1 MCYKNTLRLTF
12 FTSINLIL
20 SIIAIFISS
29 SRTDRY
35 NQVLKYLELLN
46 NGNLDFVNCEKLGY
60 IDDDYYCDIDGKKLR
75 KPSDKIR
82 YQNIFKKW
90 NKLEL
95 ILNISRAAVIVP
107 ILVFSFFVFKK
118 DKKALFNLLLI
129 FLFFLILVTVA
140 CITIRSLVSITND
153 DIGLYEDGEGEK
165 NSFFNN
171 MVANFVIDIFEI
183 LFYLAEICQT
193 YLIISG
199 NSYVSY
205 TSDNR
210 APSPKPGNGGI
221 IVGGVVVG
229 VINSDGHPLDNFN

>member
-20 SIIAIFISS
+20 SIITIFISS
-29 SRTDRY
+29 SKTDRY
-35 NQVLKYLELLN
+35 NQALKYLESLES
-46 NGNLDFVNCEKLGY
+46 GNIDFVNCEKLGY

-82 YQNIFKKW
+82 YKNIFKKW

-107 ILVFSFFVFKK
+107 ILVFSFFVAKK
-118 DKKALFNLLLI
+118 ETKTLLNLLLI
-129 FLFFLILVTVA
+129 FLFFLILVTGA

-171 MVANFVIDIFEI
+171 MVANFVIDAFEI
-183 LFYLAEICQT
+183 LLYLT
-193 YLIISG
+193 GISRAYFIKSG
-199 NSYVSY
+199 GSFVSY
-205 TSDNR
+205 PLHNP
-210 APSPKPGNGGI
+210 APSPKPKI
-221 IVGGVVVG
+221 GVRIEKRIFVG
-229 VINSDGHPLDNFN
+229 VINSDGHPLDNF

>member
-20 SIIAIFISS
+20 SIISIFISS

-35 NQVLKYLELLN
+35 NQALKYLESLD
-46 NGNLDFVNCEKLGY
+46 NGNIDFVNCEKLGY

-82 YQNIFKKW
+82 YKNIFKKW

-95 ILNISRAAVIVP
+95 VLNISRAAVIVP
-107 ILVFSFFVFKK
+107 ILVFSFFVAKK
-118 DKKALFNLLLI
+118 ETKTLFNLLMI
-129 FLFFLILVTVA
+129 FLFFLILVTGA
-140 CITIRSLVSITND
+140 CITIKSLVSITND

-171 MVANFVIDIFEI
+171 MVANFVIDAFEI
-183 LFYLAEICQT
+183 LLYLAEISQT
-193 YLIISG
+193 YLTKSG
-199 NSYVSY
+199 DSFVSY
-205 TSDNR
+205 PSHNPS
-210 APSPKPGNGGI
+210 PSPKPRIGVRIAIGI
-221 IVGGVVVG
+221 
-229 VINSDGHPLDNFN
+229 INSDGHPLDNF